1 MAKRNIITQD
11 FGDKMTRL
19 MDILDYKGKQG
30 VKIYIMIYYEVSIA
44 VTLNSEHTKSM
55 FEKLNN
61 KIYFLQDFLQE
72 LGHYY
77 GPSMKN

>member
-1 MAKRNIITQD
+1 MSPEVFLKRPVEEKVYIEMAKRNIITQD
-11 FGDKMTRL
+11 FGDRMTRL

-55 FEKLNN
+55 F
-61 KIYFLQDFLQE
+61 
-72 LGHYY
+72 
-77 GPSMKN
+77 